1 LSWSDLYAGGER
13 VSFWRRWRTSIFLFL
28 AVLGPGF
35 ITANVDNDAG
45 GIFTYSQA
53 GAQYGYRL
61 LWTLLPITIALIV
74 VQEMCARMGVVTG
87 KGLSDLIREEFGLR
101 MTFFIMLLL
110 VLVNFGNVIAEF
122 SGIVG
127 STELF
132 HRNAR
137 YITVPLCALAVWGL
151 VVRGDYKKV
160 EKIFLIASAF
170 YICYIVAGVIA
181 QPAWHEAL
189 LATVKLPERGIWADN
204 NYIYMVVAVI
214 GTTISPW
221 MQFYMQASVVEKGI
235 SVKQYA
241 ASRMDVIVGSIFSD
255 VVAWFIIVA
264 CAATLYVHGMR
275 NITDAADAAQAMK
288 PLAGEFASIL
298 FAAGLFNASFFAA
311 SVLPISTAYSVCE
324 GLGFESGVDKR
335 FRQAPFFYWLYTLL
349 IVAGAAVVLIPNFPY
364 VKMIV
369 LSQVLNGVLLPF
381 VLYFML
387 KLINN
392 KALMGKHT
400 NTRWFN
406 VIAWATTVIVV
417 GLTVVMLWQQLHQM
431 MAGK

>member
-1 LSWSDLYAGGER
+1 MSA
-13 VSFWRRWRTSIFLFL
+13 WRRWRTSIFLFL

-45 GIFTYSQA
+45 GILTYSQA
-53 GAQYGYRL
+53 GAQYGYKL

-74 VQEMCARMGVVTG
+74 VQEMCARLGVVTG

-101 MTFFIMLLL
+101 MTFFIMMLL

-122 SGIVG
+122 SGIAG
-127 STELF
+127 SIELF
-132 HRNAR
+132 HISK
-137 YITVPLCALAVWGL
+137 YISVPLCALAVWAL
-151 VVRGDYKKV
+151 VVRGDYKSV
-160 EKIFLIASAF
+160 EKIFLVASAF
-170 YICYIVAGVIA
+170 YVCYIVAGVMA
-181 QPAWHEAL
+181 QPDWHEAL
-189 LATVKLPERGIWADN
+189 VQTVKLPERAIWRDD
-204 NYIYMVVAVI
+204 NYIYMVVGVI

-264 CAATLYVHGMR
+264 CAATLWTHGMR
-275 NITDAADAAQAMK
+275 NITVPADAAQAMK

-349 IVAGAAVVLIPNFPY
+349 IVAGAAVVLIPNFPL
-364 VKMIV
+364 VTMTI

-417 GLTVVMLWQQLHQM
+417 GLTVVMLWQQVHQM
-431 MAGK
+431 MGAK